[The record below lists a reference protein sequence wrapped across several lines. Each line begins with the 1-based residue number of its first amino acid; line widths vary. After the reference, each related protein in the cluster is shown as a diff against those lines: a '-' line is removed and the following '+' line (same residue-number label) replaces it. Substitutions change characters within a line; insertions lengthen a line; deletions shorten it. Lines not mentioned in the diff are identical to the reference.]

1 MLAMNKKNFENFVRP
16 SPRFIRELDLE
27 YVRPSSGIIKGL
39 EHSLLR
45 DASNA
50 LPGSQF
56 KLEKHKELAAEF
68 NAAVNSPYYW
78 WWVFLG
84 ESEEYR
90 AVSYKRK
97 VKYKPSSRRALNK
110 SKAAFDL
117 EEEDPQVRA
126 VVEDFGDLDFGG
138 FHIWWFSTGR
148 YIFAQQ
154 RAFPEVKVVDD
165 GFTVWESKNVQRFY
179 LEVPLTIR
187 KSTALRQIKKILG
200 DYFKAEDGSR
210 HNVFA
215 HSTAKREINKSS
227 KMRLSTFKQFFD
239 VWQDRQ
245 EHPDSKWWETG
256 ERLKISPAF
265 INYPHTP
272 KSLRASNNRNMTL
285 TVQRIYRKTEK
296 LIYFAARGD
305 FPRTK

>member
-1 MLAMNKKNFENFVRP
+1 MLAMNKRDFENLERP
-16 SPRFIRELDLE
+16 SP
-27 YVRPSSGIIKGL
+27 GIIKGL
-39 EHSLLR
+39 ERSLLR

-56 KLEKHKELAAEF
+56 KLEKHKELAAEL
-68 NAAVNSPYYW
+68 NAAENSPYYW
-78 WWVFLG
+78 WWVFLR

-97 VKYKPSSRRALNK
+97 VKHKPSSRRALNK
-110 SKAAFDL
+110 GKAAFGL
-117 EEEDPQVRA
+117 KEDPKVRA
-126 VVEDFGDLDFGG
+126 VVEDFGILDRSH
-138 FHIWWFSTGR
+138 FHSWWFRKGR

-154 RAFPEVKVVDD
+154 HAFPEVKVVDD
-165 GFTVWESKNVQRFY
+165 GFTVWESKNVKRFY

-200 DYFKAEDGSR
+200 DYFKAEDGGR

>member
-1 MLAMNKKNFENFVRP
+1 MLAMNKRDFEN
-16 SPRFIRELDLE
+16 

-39 EHSLLR
+39 ERSLLR

-56 KLEKHKELAAEF
+56 KLEKHKELAAEL
-68 NAAVNSPYYW
+68 NAAKNSSYYW
-78 WWVFLG
+78 WWVFLR

-90 AVSYKRK
+90 AVSSKRK

-117 EEEDPQVRA
+117 EEGDPQVRA
-126 VVEDFGDLDFGG
+126 VAEDFGDLDFGP

-154 RAFPEVKVVDD
+154 RAFAEVKVVDD
-165 GFTVWESKNVQRFY
+165 GFTVWESKNVKRFY

-200 DYFKAEDGSR
+200 AYFQAEDGGR

-265 INYPHTP
+265 INYPHTA

>member
-1 MLAMNKKNFENFVRP
+1 MLAMNKRDFENLERP
-16 SPRFIRELDLE
+16 PSGFFKGFESQIRGNTSDVSPDMVFMREKWNE
-27 YVRPSSGIIKGL
+27 FG
-39 EHSLLR
+39 
-45 DASNA
+45 
-50 LPGSQF
+50 
-56 KLEKHKELAAEF
+56 AEF
-68 NAAVNSPYYW
+68 NAALNSPYYW
-78 WWVFLG
+78 WWVFLR

-126 VVEDFGDLDFGG
+126 VVEDFGILDRSH
-138 FHIWWFSTGR
+138 FHSWWFSTGR

-154 RAFPEVKVVDD
+154 HAFPEVKVVDD
-165 GFTVWESKNVQRFY
+165 GFKVWKSKNIKRFY

-200 DYFKAEDGSR
+200 DYFKAEDGGR

>member
-1 MLAMNKKNFENFVRP
+1 MNKRDFEN
-16 SPRFIRELDLE
+16 

-39 EHSLLR
+39 ERSLLR

-68 NAAVNSPYYW
+68 NAAKNSSYYW
-78 WWVFLG
+78 WWIFLQ
-84 ESEEYR
+84 ESEEYW
-90 AVSYKRK
+90 AALRK
-97 VKYKPSSRRALNK
+97 SQVKHKPSSRQALNK
-110 SKAAFDL
+110 GKAAFGL
-117 EEEDPQVRA
+117 KEDPQVRA
-126 VVEDFGDLDFGG
+126 VVKDFGDLDFGP

-154 RAFPEVKVVDD
+154 RAFPEVKVVGD
-165 GFTVWESKNVQRFY
+165 GFTVWESKNIKRFY
-179 LEVPLTIR
+179 LEVPLAIR

-245 EHPDSKWWETG
+245 VHPDSKWWETG

-285 TVQRIYRKTEK
+285 TVQRIYRKTKK